1 MQYRTVADIIAAVSF
16 LFLTSACGQPA
27 TDQVSSPDTVAAEI
41 AAPAPDP
48 KDSFTPSILAMLD
61 QEMASV
67 VRDKKV
73 ASLSYVLIK
82 DGQRVAS
89 GFHGTR
95 TLDGLEP
102 VDDRTLYRIYSMTK
116 PVTAVGLL
124 MLYEEGKFGL
134 DDPVTDF
141 LPELSELTVFDGLAA
156 GSVRTRPVN
165 RAPTMRELLQHTAGF
180 GYTDGRADYVSQQFL
195 SRQVDGATTSDE
207 LVEKVAAIPLK
218 FQPGEAWSYSIASD
232 LQGVI
237 IERISGQTLDAF
249 FEERIFAPL
258 GMTDT
263 GFTVDDARRARL
275 TELTGWTPETGM
287 QPLPGPAQTLGREE
301 TPRYSGGHGLVSTIA
316 DYERFAA
323 MLLNGGKLGDVTL
336 LKPETVSM
344 MTANGL
350 TFVDANT
357 GLPLHLPARGV
368 GYGFGV
374 GVIVDTIASG
384 LGAPEG
390 SYYWDGAAGTWF
402 WVDPRH
408 DLIFIGM
415 LQNMSSSPITMRRAA
430 MQRVYHALITDY
442 FPVSK

>member
-1 MQYRTVADIIAAVSF
+1 MRHVTASMKFAAVSF
-16 LFLTSACGQPA
+16 LILATACGQPA
-27 TDQVSSPDTVAAEI
+27 GDNTGTADAVAAETE
-41 AAPAPDP
+41 APTPDP
-48 KDSFTPSILAMLD
+48 KESFTPSILAMLD
-61 QEMASV
+61 QEMAAV
-67 VRDKKV
+67 VRDRKV

-95 TLDGLEP
+95 TLDGAEP
-102 VDDRTLYRIYSMTK
+102 VDDWTLYRIYSMTK

-124 MLYEEGKFGL
+124 MLYEEGKFEL
-134 DDPVTDF
+134 DDPITDF
-141 LPELSELTVFDGLAA
+141 LPELSSLAVFDGQS
-156 GSVRTRPVN
+156 GGNVRTRPVGHV
-165 RAPTMRELLQHTAGF
+165 PTMRELLLHTAGF

-195 SRQVDGATTSDE
+195 ARQVDGAASSDE
-207 LVEKVAAIPLK
+207 LVKKVAGIPLR
-218 FQPGEAWSYSIASD
+218 FQPGEAWAYSIASD

-237 IERISGQTLDAF
+237 IERISGQSLEAF
-249 FEERIFAPL
+249 LGDRIFAPL

-263 GFTVDDARRARL
+263 EFTVDEAGSARL
-275 TELTGWTPETGM
+275 AVLTSWTPEISI
-287 QPLPGPAQTLGREE
+287 QPLAGPAQTLRPEE
-301 TPRYSGGHGLVSTIA
+301 VSRYSGGHGLVSTIA

-323 MLLNGGKLGDVTL
+323 LLLNGGTLGDVTL

-357 GLPLHLPARGV
+357 GLPLHRPSRGV

-374 GVIVDTIASG
+374 GVIDDTIASG

-402 WVDPRH
+402 WIDPRH

-415 LQNMSSSPITMRRAA
+415 LQNISSTPVSMRRSA

-442 FPVSK
+442 FPGAN